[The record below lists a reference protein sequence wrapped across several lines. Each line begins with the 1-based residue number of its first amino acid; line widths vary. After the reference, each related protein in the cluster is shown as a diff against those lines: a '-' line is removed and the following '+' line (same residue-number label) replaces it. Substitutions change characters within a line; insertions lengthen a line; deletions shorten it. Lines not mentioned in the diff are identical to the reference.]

1 MKNKSMNIE
10 YEIKST
16 ISNENVNSLLNDFPI
31 LKEGHDVDTY
41 FDNIDGFFFADS
53 TLKCNT

>member
-41 FDNIDGFFFADS
+41 FDNIDGFF
-53 TLKCNT
+53 